1 MSEDVFRNTLV
12 TLFTTIQKEF
22 PDFDRQVKKCYLNF
36 NKSEPLEYITFTK
49 ESFKPHLKSI
59 YKSDITIF
67 ENSKIKFI
75 RGLNFS
81 DLWSSY
87 PDKFILLWG
96 HLQRLYI
103 SVYNYSKEQGI
114 EINNEEEKYAQRF
127 IEIVKIDYAIK
138 DELKSLENNPD
149 KSAQLKETMNK
160 LKEIFEDK
168 NSILTKTLKEVVG
181 EIVPHN
187 LSNPEEFIQGL
198 VNGDKIA
205 DITSK
210 LTDAIKRKFESGELK
225 EEDIKYDLER
235 IKSIFESSSE
245 KGSFVTNIMENMKKE
260 KK

>member
-22 PDFDRQVKKCYLNF
+22 PDFDRQTKKCYLNF
-36 NKSEPLEYITFTK
+36 NKSDPREYIIFTK

-59 YKSDITIF
+59 LKSDVTIF

-87 PDKFILLWG
+87 PDKFMILWG

-103 SVYNYSKEQGI
+103 SVYNYSKDKGI
-114 EINNEEEKYAQRF
+114 EITKEEEKYAERF
-127 IEIVKIDYAIK
+127 IEIVKLDYAIK
-138 DELKSLENNPD
+138 DELKSLEGNSD

-168 NSILTKTLKEVVG
+168 NSILTKTLKEVIG
-181 EIVPHN
+181 EIVPQN
-187 LSNPEEFIQGL
+187 LSNPEEFIQSL

-205 DITSK
+205 QITTK

-225 EEDIKYDLER
+225 EEDIKHDLER
-235 IKSIFESSSE
+235 IKTIFESSTKNS
-245 KGSFVTNIMENMKKE
+245 SFVTNIMENMKKE
-260 KK
+260 K